1 MSLKDKILN
10 FLKGLR
16 RSPRKKAKFQNE
28 GDPAL
33 FPPDPTGKRPK
44 GFRMPK
50 WAQKDYFAQ
59 KDLGTMVPP
68 EELADEAS
76 LRRPGDWLRTK
87 LAGSEEAQAFE
98 NIQKTKYNARRKVG
112 MSDPEIDSFLDNVLK
127 EKPGKG
133 GKKSKAGTP
142 KKRRPR

>member
-1 MSLKDKILN
+1 MSLKGKILN

-16 RSPRKKAKFQNE
+16 KTDPKEAKFQAD

-50 WAQKDYFAQ
+50 WAQIDYFAK

-68 EELADEAS
+68 EELAEEGT

-87 LAGSEEAQAFE
+87 IKGTEDMQAFE
-98 NIQKTKYNARRKVG
+98 SIEKTRYDAPRKVG
-112 MSDPEIDSFLDNVLK
+112 MSDKEIDSFLGNML
-127 EKPGKG
+127 EKKG
-133 GKKSKAGTP
+133 GKSAKNKSAGAR
-142 KKRRPR
+142 KKPRSR